1 MNFSH
6 LKISLFLSF
15 YILELQNLVE
25 FILFSPPSTTQD
37 TLASFS
43 QRGFLERVKQ
53 WLLSLQTPGFPSFK
67 VIFGGRLHVSWGDR
81 GGVWGK
87 ASPIS
92 SPQFFGLSLHILFFR
107 GVWWADDCRASLGTA
122 QQRSPVDGLSS
133 SPSSHCSYC
142 WISGKYPRPLG
153 KMQLIS
159 CYTIYFWFTNLCTE
173 LLLLNPNTHTHTHT
187 HTYTHTCIIHTLRTE
202 VECISLYPKCL
213 TQTWHGLILN
223 QVYVRVVFV

>member
-6 LKISLFLSF
+6 LKISLFLYF
-15 YILELQNLVE
+15 YILELQKLVE
-25 FILFSPPSTTQD
+25 FMLFSPPSTTQD

-53 WLLSLQTPGFPSFK
+53 WLLSFQTPGVPSFK
-67 VIFGGRLHVSWGDR
+67 VVFGGSLHISWGGR

-92 SPQFFGLSLHILFFR
+92 SPQFSSLSLHILLFR
-107 GVWWADDCRASLGTA
+107 GVWWAEDCRASLGTA
-122 QQRSPVDGLSS
+122 QQRSTVEDLSS
-133 SPSSHCSYC
+133 SPSSHCSHC
-142 WISGKYPRPLG
+142 WISGKYARPLG

-173 LLLLNPNTHTHTHT
+173 LLLNPPPHTHTRTIT
-187 HTYTHTCIIHTLRTE
+187 HALPTHWEQRWNFF
-202 VECISLYPKCL
+202 VSKVPNSNL
-213 TQTWHGLILN
+213 TWLDT
-223 QVYVRVVFV
+223 